1 MSRLGDL
8 YKAMEILRKE
18 ALSLNEE
25 LHKVFTSSLI
35 VVPKK
40 ISWTKL
46 TRLLTWAVKLR

>member
-1 MSRLGDL
+1 MTMSRFGDL

-18 ALSLNEE
+18 ALSLNDE

-40 ISWTKL
+40 NVGYNQQDS
-46 TRLLTWAVKLR
+46 